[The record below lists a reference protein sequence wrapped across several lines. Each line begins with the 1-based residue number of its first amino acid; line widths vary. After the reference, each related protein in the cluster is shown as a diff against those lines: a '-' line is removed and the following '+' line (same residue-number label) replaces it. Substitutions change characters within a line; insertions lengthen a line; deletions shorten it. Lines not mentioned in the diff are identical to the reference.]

1 MILPDPGIKPASP
14 VLQADSLPS
23 EPPGKPARHVLGSQ
37 LIIVAETT
45 NDQNFVADQFKC
57 GELID
62 SHGSHFCPAYQI
74 KHRLD
79 GIKILFIS
87 KLQ

>member
-1 MILPDPGIKPASP
+1 MSP

-23 EPPGKPARHVLGSQ
+23 EPPGKPARHVVGTQ

-62 SHGSHFCPAYQI
+62 SHGSHFRPAYQI

-79 GIKILFIS
+79 GIKILFMS

>member
-1 MILPDPGIKPASP
+1 MSP

-23 EPPGKPARHVLGSQ
+23 EPPGKPARHVVGTQ
-37 LIIVAETT
+37 RIIVAETT

-62 SHGSHFCPAYQI
+62 SHGSQFRPAYQI

-79 GIKILFIS
+79 GIKILFMS